1 MVFTGVLN
9 DESIAVIYSP
19 VRARLGLY
27 VYKLHFF
34 KFCRF
39 IITEVDNVCSFV
51 TIWKRHCFLFPV

>member
-34 KFCRF
+34 
-39 IITEVDNVCSFV
+39 
-51 TIWKRHCFLFPV
+51 